1 MYFSIII
8 FKYTWK
14 LDCWII
20 QPPRKIHHYEIHI
33 YGITIICQ
41 LWTIQMDYPQI
52 YVLWIFH
59 FNILSQ
65 QMDNPR
71 HGNFHG

>member
-1 MYFSIII
+1 MEA
-8 FKYTWK
+8 WL
-14 LDCWII
+14 LDN
-20 QPPRKIHHYEIHI
+20 PTSEENHHYEIHT

-65 QMDNPR
+65 WMDDPR